1 MIDNEKFQKD
11 LETLRLILIEKKII
25 PENETIGVKQFVK
38 YFQLLRYSKNFDN
51 SQAYKI
57 RII

>member
-38 YFQLLRYSKNFDN
+38 YFPLLKRFKKF
-51 SQAYKI
+51 
-57 RII
+57 